1 MTVAEPDERW
11 AELGRQACLALAPLF
26 RTIEHVGSTAAT
38 GPAAQPVISLV
49 ASIDDLDDVDER
61 ALETFGYRT
70 APSEVRDRRF
80 YRREDYDSTA
90 YHLHVTVRNGG

>member
-11 AELGRQACLALAPLF
+11 AELGRQACVALAPLF
-26 RTIEHVGSTAAT
+26 RTIEHVDSTAAA
-38 GPAAQPVISLV
+38 GPADQPVINLM
-49 ASIDDLDDVDER
+49 ASIDNLDDVDER

-70 APSEVRDRRF
+70 APSELRDRRF

-90 YHLHVTVRNGG
+90 YHLHVTVCDSG